1 MESSDP
7 SSTHADEGPPARRR
21 VPLLPLIIL
30 AACGVYFGY
39 RFWESREHIHLLLA
53 GINFFGVLMI
63 LIGWRQRQRA
73 SSGPS

>member
-7 SSTHADEGPPARRR
+7 SSTHADEESPVRRGL
-21 VPLLPLIIL
+21 PLLPLVIL

-53 GINFFGVLMI
+53 GINLFGVVTI
-63 LIGWRQRQRA
+63 LTGWRRSRRVP
-73 SSGPS
+73 GRPY